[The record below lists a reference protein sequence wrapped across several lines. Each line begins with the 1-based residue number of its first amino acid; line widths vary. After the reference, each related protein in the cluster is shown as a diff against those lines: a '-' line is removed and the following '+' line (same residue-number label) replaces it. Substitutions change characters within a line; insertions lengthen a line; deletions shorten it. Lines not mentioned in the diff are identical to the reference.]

1 MEHTCNTNILYA
13 HYSYQQYI
21 GAQLFTA
28 MQGPTAV
35 LKGTPVG
42 TVRTPDVSEES
53 DEPESNDKRYT
64 WLYVFVCCTYHMVI
78 CLCML
83 YLPHSYICLCMLYLP
98 HGYMSLYVVP
108 TTWLYMSLYVVP
120 TTWLYMFLYVVP
132 TT

>member
-35 LKGTPVG
+35 LKGTPAG

-64 WLYVFVCCTYHMVI
+64 WLYVFVCCTYHIV
-78 CLCML
+78 
-83 YLPHSYICLCMLYLP
+83 ICLCMLYLP
-98 HGYMSLYVVP
+98 HGYMSLFVVP
-108 TTWLYMSLYVVP
+108 TT
-120 TTWLYMFLYVVP
+120 
-132 TT
+132 

>member
-28 MQGPTAV
+28 MQGPSAV
-35 LKGTPVG
+35 LKDTPAG

-64 WLYVFVCCTYHMVI
+64 LLYMSLYVVPTTWLYVFVCCTYHMVI
-78 CLCML
+78 CLCMW
-83 YLPHSYICLCMLYLP
+83 YLQC
-98 HGYMSLYVVP
+98 
-108 TTWLYMSLYVVP
+108 
-120 TTWLYMFLYVVP
+120 
-132 TT
+132 